1 MRHLK
6 TLACSLCLYG
16 ILGSLLQTLNL
27 FSFHFS
33 PLRVLAYTLG
43 SLLYSFYIQENKG
56 YLLVLAAVGLT
67 LGFTL

>member
-6 TLACSLCLYG
+6 SLACSLSLYG
-16 ILGSLLQTLNL
+16 ILGCLLQALDL

-33 PLRVLAYTLG
+33 FFGVLAYALG
-43 SLLYSFYIQENKG
+43 SLLYSFYVQDKRL
-56 YLLVLAAVGLT
+56 YLLLLAAIFLM